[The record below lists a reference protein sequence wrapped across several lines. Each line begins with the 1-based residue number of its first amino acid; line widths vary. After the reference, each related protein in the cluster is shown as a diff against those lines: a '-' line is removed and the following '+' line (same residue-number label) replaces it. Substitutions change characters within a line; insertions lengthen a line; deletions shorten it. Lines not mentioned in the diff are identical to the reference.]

1 MTLQAGHVAS
11 WIQNGE
17 LPPQTEWL
25 LHQLYEFTTSREENK
40 EVLEHFSE
48 EVTRTLIAYHYLKKT
63 LIYHTT
69 DGEVDGLGMWYRC
82 NDKWAWKDI
91 VDWTPDD
98 PKGNCY
104 FLAFLWA
111 KGSAL
116 RRLALELID
125 REPGVITGRLFGCR
139 ERQDGPTV
147 VEYSQRL
154 LVKILQKN
162 GKEK

>member
-1 MTLQAGHVAS
+1 MTLQAGHVAA

-125 REPGVITGRLFGCR
+125 REPGVITERLFGCR
-139 ERQDGPTV
+139 ERQDGPQV
-147 VEYSQRL
+147 VAYSQRL